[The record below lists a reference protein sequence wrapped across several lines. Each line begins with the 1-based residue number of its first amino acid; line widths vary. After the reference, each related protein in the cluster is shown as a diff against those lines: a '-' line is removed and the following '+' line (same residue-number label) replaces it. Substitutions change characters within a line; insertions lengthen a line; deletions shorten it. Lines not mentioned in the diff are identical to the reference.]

1 MKKRWAMGLLC
12 CLLLFQLAF
21 PAKAAG
27 SVYFVAAEE
36 SVLPVTDATMPF
48 WANGYLYVPASVFTN
63 LGISVINNT
72 AKKMTVLEKDRR
84 AMLFDWAKGTAQDSS
99 GSLFTPGVIQ
109 SGGLVFVP
117 ASTVANFF
125 GLQYS
130 VTDVTNGYLVWLRS
144 QDFGM
149 SAKDFANAATYN
161 MEERYNAYNRDATS
175 STTPNVPV
183 TPSAPTRGARIHLCL
198 EADQRTSGL
207 LDALDRANGWATF
220 YCTPD
225 FLESNGELLRRMAAS
240 GHAVGILAE
249 SGEDTA
255 EQLRRMAA
263 SGHAVGILAES
274 GEDTAE
280 QLRRG
285 NEALYR
291 ATLGKTRLAYVPD
304 ADEAELQAL
313 GEDGW
318 RCLTPSLDRAHYKLE
333 SSSNASALMK
343 RVSARRGDVSVWLG
357 TTASAAGLREFVI
370 SAQGAGHYCR
380 AMTEIG

>member
-84 AMLFDWAKGTAQDSS
+84 AMLFDWTKGTAQDSS

-109 SGGLVFVP
+109 SGGLVFVT
-117 ASTVANFF
+117 ASAVANFYV
-125 GLQYS
+125 LQYS

-144 QDFGM
+144 PDFGM

-255 EQLRRMAA
+255 EP
-263 SGHAVGILAES
+263 
-274 GEDTAE
+274 
-280 QLRRG
+280 
-285 NEALYR
+285 
-291 ATLGKTRLAYVPD
+291 LAYVPD
-304 ADEAELQAL
+304 AEETELQAL
-313 GEDGW
+313 EEVGW
-318 RCLTPSLDRAHYKLE
+318 RCLTPSMDRADYKLE
-333 SSSNASALMK
+333 SSSNASTLMK
-343 RVSARRGDVSVWLG
+343 RVSARRRDVSVWLG
-357 TTASAAGLREFVI
+357 TTASAAGVKEFVS
-370 SAQGAGHYCR
+370 SAQREGHYCR
-380 AMTEIG
+380 AMTE